1 MLILECHFLIN
12 ASSKHKHISVL
23 ELGIIFTQKH
33 FHTFWSRQESSI
45 MNVQC
50 RETEMERQNKIYMPI
65 HCHTLNFLIS
75 KVRLNSH
82 ICSTLYRIHTHFI
95 YTSIQ
100 ANEELT
106 TVLFSELYPNFLD
119 VCKCC

>member
-1 MLILECHFLIN
+1 
-12 ASSKHKHISVL
+12 
-23 ELGIIFTQKH
+23 
-33 FHTFWSRQESSI
+33 
-45 MNVQC
+45 
-50 RETEMERQNKIYMPI
+50 MERQNRINMPI

-82 ICSTLYRIHTHFI
+82 IFQHYTEFTHFI

-119 VCKCC
+119 VCNCC